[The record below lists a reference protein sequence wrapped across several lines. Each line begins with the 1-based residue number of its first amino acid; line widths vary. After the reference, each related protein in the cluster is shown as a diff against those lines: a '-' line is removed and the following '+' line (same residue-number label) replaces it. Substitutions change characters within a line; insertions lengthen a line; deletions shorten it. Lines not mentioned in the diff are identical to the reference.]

1 MRLTHMRRFGLFL
14 PIAACALFPLLVVSS
29 GCSSSEEAFD
39 SWETSSAAPSS
50 ARADYRVDSLMS
62 ENRRLKQQLEAMAIE
77 NRKITARN
85 AELEMKMN
93 EAKTAVPVEPVSPP
107 ISVAPEVSTPSPA
120 PVERRAAVERRAP
133 AERTAPAVKT
143 PPAPKKSPASDDLFA
158 KYSDAM
164 QVYRNRDFS
173 GAITQFEGLLKAGI
187 SQDLADNCHY
197 WIGQSYYDL
206 KQYNSA
212 IPQFE
217 AILRTRVSDKKADAQ
232 LMIANCYLET
242 GNTEAA
248 RTAYQKVISDYPTSP
263 YKKKAEE
270 RLSRLR

>member
-39 SWETSSAAPSS
+39 TWETPSATPAS
-50 ARADYRVDSLMS
+50 ARADYRVDSLIS

-93 EAKTAVPVEPVSPP
+93 EAKTAAPVQPVSPP
-107 ISVAPEVSTPSPA
+107 ISVAPEVSTSPPA
-120 PVERRAAVERRAP
+120 PAERRAP
-133 AERTAPAVKT
+133 AERTTPAVRTSPAPKS
-143 PPAPKKSPASDDLFA
+143 PAPKKAPASDDLFA
-158 KYSDAM
+158 RYSDAM

-173 GAITQFEGLLKAGI
+173 SAITQFEGLLKAGI

-197 WIGQSYYDL
+197 WIGQSHYDL
-206 KQYNSA
+206 KQYDSA
-212 IPQFE
+212 IPHFE
-217 AILRTRVSDKKADAQ
+217 TILRTRASDKKADAQ
-232 LMIANCYLET
+232 LMIANCFLEM